1 MVRLKVG
8 QHFRYVAKSISFQ
21 FHYGTIKSF
30 DSFPRAH
37 FEFNFNSTMV
47 RLKVQQSRSA
57 AYQVCNFNSTM
68 VRLKASA
75 QPAVTPTMVFQ
86 FHYGTIKS

>member
-47 RLKVQQSRSA
+47 RLKVVASHI
-57 AYQVCNFNSTM
+57 
-68 VRLKASA
+68 VRMMPPISIPLW
-75 QPAVTPTMVFQ
+75 
-86 FHYGTIKS
+86 YD